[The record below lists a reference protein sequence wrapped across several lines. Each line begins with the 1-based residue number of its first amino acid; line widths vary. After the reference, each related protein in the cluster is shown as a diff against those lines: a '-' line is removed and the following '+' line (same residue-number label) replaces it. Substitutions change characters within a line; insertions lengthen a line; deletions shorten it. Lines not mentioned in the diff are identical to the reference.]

1 MSDETK
7 ERESQEDA
15 FAQRAIAESML
26 SSRERREPFEVLP
39 ANQLRK
45 QTEALLRHFE
55 DARSRSEEQMFDW
68 PLLGSVREIYQRADI
83 LEVPADSVVKD
94 FVAEKTNEAGW
105 YLGIPVEY
113 ATQRKWMDIPRE
125 AFRATDESGKTTK
138 SWQVIEHKLAVNLG
152 SEAERRAEAEKLTK
166 YAEEVRA
173 RLKNADM
180 WHYYIQHIE
189 DIGGLTKFYFL
200 ANPITPQD
208 LERDW
213 NASSSPEENTE
224 VLETVGGVVFDKD
237 KALGQM
243 QDSVFSLLEL
253 IGYSEKKEWFKWL
266 LSSKGMEHII
276 NSSLDNA
283 EKEQLIE
290 KWFGEP
296 DKWTEIKERKGVET
310 VDQEVQDKKRGLLT
324 ERGNLFVRGDESDN
338 IRLIKERIVEFLGG
352 GETARLATELAWRK
366 FRFYGCASTLGL
378 EWIYDEKGKKKKALI
393 DLGADSSDDMGKV
406 IHPDG
411 YQIYYAGKGRGGG
424 PIGSLGRIKPYATDV
439 LRATM
444 IEDYKLP
451 DGSTANSNLPGF
463 DKEFPTSLW
472 ELKWKYGI
480 RLGDVNFNRLPD
492 RALIGPYLR
501 MFMAAKGSEF
511 GGGSFDTMTD
521 EKISSPEP
529 FLTPGFWHTLW
540 RNLDVGT
547 TKAVVAFSGGS
558 IEYPSDDGL
567 KNYKLEQVGVF
578 LDGLLS
584 QPLAKKW
591 DSSLEELGEKGILP
605 GFGDKEWGSKT
616 ATERIILV
624 ANQSIRDLNYRGT
637 RTEIHKKYNVQI

>member
-1 MSDETK
+1 MVGETK

-26 SSRERREPFEVLP
+26 SSRERREPFEVFP

-45 QTEALLRHFE
+45 QTEALLRRFE

-68 PLLGSVREIYQRADI
+68 PLLGSVREIDQRADI
-83 LEVPADSVVKD
+83 LKVSADSIVED
-94 FVAEKTNEAGW
+94 FAAEKTNEVGW
-105 YLGIPVEY
+105 YVGVPVEY
-113 ATQRKWMDIPRE
+113 AVQRKWMDIPRE
-125 AFRATDESGKTTK
+125 AFRAVDESGETIK
-138 SWQVIEHKLAVNLG
+138 SWQIVEHKLAINLG
-152 SEAERRAEAEKLTK
+152 NETERRAEAEKLTK
-166 YAEEVRA
+166 YADEVRA

-213 NASSSPEENTE
+213 NASSSPEENAE
-224 VLETVGGVVFDKD
+224 ALKTVGEVVFDKD

-253 IGYSEKKEWFKWL
+253 IGYSEKEEWFKWL
-266 LSSKGMEHII
+266 LNSKGMEHII
-276 NSSLDNA
+276 NLSLDNA
-283 EKEQLIE
+283 EKEQLIK
-290 KWFGEP
+290 KWFGKP
-296 DKWTEIKERKGVET
+296 DEWTKIKNRKGVDT
-310 VDQEVQDKKRGLLT
+310 VDGEKASRGLLT
-324 ERGNLFVRGDESDN
+324 ERGDIFVRGDEPDN

-352 GETARLATELAWRK
+352 SETAKLATELAWRK

-378 EWIYDEKGKKKKALI
+378 EWIYDEKGNKKKALI
-393 DLGADSSDDMGKV
+393 DLGTDSSDDMGKV

-439 LRATM
+439 LRATT

-451 DGSTANSNLPGF
+451 DGTVLPIV
-463 DKEFPTSLW
+463 SLW

-492 RALIGPYLR
+492 RSLIGPYLR

-521 EKISSPEP
+521 EKISSPES

-558 IEYPSDDGL
+558 IEYPTDDEL
-567 KNYKLEQVGVF
+567 KNYKLEQVRVF
-578 LDGLLS
+578 LDGLFS

-591 DSSLEELGEKGILP
+591 DASP
-605 GFGDKEWGSKT
+605 DAWGSPLVGGDREMMPASVT
-616 ATERIILV
+616 DRIIV
-624 ANQSIRDLNYRGT
+624 IAKSAIPELNYS
-637 RTEIHKKYNVQI
+637 KKRAGVQSSFRVVTK

>member
-1 MSDETK
+1 MADETK

-26 SSRERREPFEVLP
+26 SSRERRESFEVLP
-39 ANQLRK
+39 ANQLRR

-55 DARSRSEEQMFDW
+55 SARSRSEEQMFDW
-68 PLLGSVREIYQRADI
+68 PLLGSVREIYQRAGI
-83 LEVPADSVVKD
+83 LEVPADSIVKD
-94 FVAEKTNEAGW
+94 FAAEETNEAGW

-113 ATQRKWMDIPRE
+113 ATQRKWMPISRE
-125 AFRATDESGKTTK
+125 AFRAVDESGKTTK
-138 SWQVIEHKLAVNLG
+138 SWQIVEHKLTVNLG
-152 SEAERRAEAEKLTK
+152 SETERSVEAEKLTK

-213 NASSSPEENTE
+213 NASLSPEENTE
-224 VLETVGGVVFDKD
+224 ALETIGGVVFDKD

-290 KWFGEP
+290 KWFGKSDE
-296 DKWTEIKERKGVET
+296 WMEIKKRKGVET
-310 VDQEVQDKKRGLLT
+310 ADQEVQDKKRGLLT
-324 ERGNLFVRGDESDN
+324 ERGNLFVRGDEPDN

-352 GETARLATELAWRK
+352 SETAKLATELAWRK

-378 EWIYDEKGKKKKALI
+378 EWIYDEKGNKKKALI

-439 LRATM
+439 LRATT

-451 DGSTANSNLPGF
+451 DGTVLPIV
-463 DKEFPTSLW
+463 SLW
-472 ELKWKYGI
+472 ELKWKYGV
-480 RLGDVNFNRLPD
+480 RLGDTDFNRLPD
-492 RALIGPYLR
+492 RALIRPYLN

-558 IEYPSDDGL
+558 IEYPTDDGL
-567 KNYKLEQVGVF
+567 KNYKLEQVRVF

-584 QPLAKKW
+584 QPLARKW
-591 DSSLEELGEKGILP
+591 DSEKGTYGKSSMGGLLSE
-605 GFGDKEWGSKT
+605 EWQTKRI
-616 ATERIILV
+616 TERIVTV
-624 ANQSIRDLNYRGT
+624 ANSSIPSLNYQGKR
-637 RTEIHKKYNVQI
+637 EQIHIKHNVQI